1 MQVGDRGDEVSKLQ
15 EFLARDP
22 EVYPQG
28 QVSGYFG
35 ALTKQAVKNFQK
47 KHGISQAGKVG
58 PQTLAK
64 LNELLTMNLG
74 ATPPPPP
81 PESPPVSFT
90 FTKDLKMGDRG
101 DEVKKLQEVLAKDL
115 EVYPE
120 GQVSGYFGALTKQAV
135 IRFQK
140 KYGIAQVG
148 RVGPQ
153 TRAKLNELQGSGFG
167 VGANANGQGVVG
179 LQEQL
184 RLLQEQ
190 MNALLANPQ

>member
-1 MQVGDRGDEVSKLQ
+1 MQVGDRGDEISKLQ
-15 EFLARDP
+15 EFLAKDP

-28 QVSGYFG
+28 Q
-35 ALTKQAVKNFQK
+35 
-47 KHGISQAGKVG
+47 I
-58 PQTLAK
+58 
-64 LNELLTMNLG
+64 
-74 ATPPPPP
+74 
-81 PESPPVSFT
+81 
-90 FTKDLKMGDRG
+90 
-101 DEVKKLQEVLAKDL
+101 
-115 EVYPE
+115 
-120 GQVSGYFGALTKQAV
+120 SGYFGALTKQAV